1 MAVKSKNPKIA
12 IQNPQLRQYV
22 SGQVTVP
29 QMKATATIIPAGSL
43 VEYTSGEI
51 KLNTEQSAATFGLIR
66 NACASAGMQDVEFG
80 FVPVKMGSPVERGFK
95 IAPRAN
101 GYAGK
106 YQVAQDTILTPV
118 TGDAFTNQPNND
130 GVEVLSSSTADVGIT
145 VTLYG
150 NKHGALTTEYI
161 DAITLNGT
169 NAVSSTYTD
178 WSAIHGVRLSGACAG
193 TITIREAS
201 GNLAI
206 TTIAAGSL
214 TSGIHA
220 ADSEQAY
227 GLVPRRDGS
236 AASTAYVTIGG
247 LGLDG
252 VYVTSCG
259 IMDGTTEG
267 DLGTTPF
274 GTVTEVM
281 LGGVAADCDVTI
293 KSNEAADTSVCVGIA
308 LDTTT
313 VPGVVVDCWIKPYW
327 M

>member
-1 MAVKSKNPKIA
+1 MASKSKNPKIA
-12 IQNPQLRQYV
+12 IKNPEMRTYIA
-22 SGQVTVP
+22 GQVTVP
-29 QMKATATIIPAGSL
+29 QMKATAVVIPAGSL

-51 KLNTEQSAATFGLIR
+51 KLNTEQSAATFGVIR
-66 NACASAGMQDVEFG
+66 NQCASAGKQDVEFG
-80 FVPVKMGSPVERGFK
+80 FVPVKMGSSIEAGFK

-106 YQVAQDTILTPV
+106 YQVGQNTLIAAT

-130 GVEVLSSSTADVGIT
+130 GVEIVSDSATDVGIT

-161 DAITLNGT
+161 DTITLNGT
-169 NAVSSTYTD
+169 TAVASAYTD
-178 WSAIHGVRLSGACAG
+178 WSAVHGVRLSGACAG

-201 GNLAI
+201 GNATI
-206 TTIAAGSL
+206 TTIAAASL
-214 TSGIHA
+214 TAGIHA
-220 ADSEQAY
+220 CTETQAY

-236 AASTAYVTIGG
+236 AASTAYVTILGT
-247 LGLDG
+247 GLDG
-252 VYVTSCG
+252 VVTTSCG

-274 GTVTEVM
+274 STVTEVM
-281 LGGVAADCDVTI
+281 LGGVAVDCDVSLL
-293 KSNEAADTSVCVGIA
+293 SNEASDASVCIGIA
-308 LDTTT
+308 LQSTT
-313 VPGVVVDCWIKPYW
+313 VAGAIVDCWVKPYW